1 MRLCGVYRI
10 RNLRNGR
17 KYIGSSVNILRRF
30 RNHKRM
36 LEKECHT
43 NGKLQRDWNKYGK
56 KNFRFEIVKLCKRK
70 QLIEAEQSYLP
81 QAKTVEALD
90 KGKYYNR
97 NPIAGC

>member
-30 RNHKRM
+30 RNHKWM
-36 LEKECHT
+36 LENGSHT
-43 NGKLQRDWNKYGK
+43 NSRLQRDWNKYGK

-81 QAKTVEALD
+81 PARTVKALD
-90 KGKYYNR
+90 NGRFYNR